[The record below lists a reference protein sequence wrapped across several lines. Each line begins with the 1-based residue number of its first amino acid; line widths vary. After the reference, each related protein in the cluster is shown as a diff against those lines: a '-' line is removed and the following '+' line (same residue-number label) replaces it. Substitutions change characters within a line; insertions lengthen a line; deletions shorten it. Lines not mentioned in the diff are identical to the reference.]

1 MKKFSF
7 KVWMDKIQLVAQ
19 RFPFTLF
26 FLLGLAFLF
35 FLEINKHGMDIQ
47 PYTWTFFSLGIALS
61 LTVSLFSEN
70 YKPVLIKVGL
80 NLFTIIILLRYCYT
94 LPARFLPVDFY
105 QTIALG
111 IVFVL
116 SAFVV
121 SFLKKNNDISFW
133 KFGKTNVLQLF
144 IAFIFAQV
152 LMLGLS
158 LAVLS
163 LKELFK
169 IDVQHEV
176 YQNLAVIC
184 YAIFAPIYFLTN
196 IPDETEK
203 RKQEYTFEKFL
214 KILGLYIL
222 LPIMALYTLILYVYL
237 LQIIFKWELPN
248 GWVSTLVSVLGL
260 GGFLC
265 MLILFPLRLEK
276 ENKIV
281 NFLSKNF
288 SLLLFPLLVLMSI
301 GIFRRFDD
309 YGLTVNRLYV
319 MLLNFWLYGISIYL
333 FISKANHLKW
343 IIISFA
349 TVLLLSSIGPLSVFS
364 ITKHSMIR
372 EVKQLLTDAHL
383 LKNGKV
389 IDNTDNAIK
398 IDSLTTVKLSGKI
411 HYTIETFGSENI
423 QRFFKDSIQKLSSS
437 DIDKRLGLN
446 EKYLSGNNNFRNST
460 DTHYFNATLPFNEAS
475 IDIKDYNS
483 YLRIQR
489 ENDTEE
495 VYKGND
501 FVVKYH
507 ANTLLISKP
516 TDLKLSI
523 SIPLKMKLKEILDT
537 NKKGM
542 EYTLSE
548 LSLTG
553 SGYILIF
560 NDLTGFYTPKLD
572 SITVTNLHATL
583 FLK

>member
-7 KVWMDKIQLVAQ
+7 KVWLEKIQLVAQ

-35 FLEINKHGMDIQ
+35 FLQINKQGMEIQ
-47 PYTWTFFSLGIALS
+47 PHTWTFFSLGIVLS
-61 LTVSLFSEN
+61 LTVSLFSED
-70 YKPVLIKVGL
+70 YKFILVRVGL
-80 NLFTIIILLRYCYT
+80 NLVAMLLLLGYCYT
-94 LPARFLPVDFY
+94 LPAKFLPVNFY

-116 SAFVV
+116 STFVV
-121 SFLKKNNDISFW
+121 SFLKKSNDISFW
-133 KFGKTNVLQLF
+133 EFGKTNILQLV
-144 IAFIFAQV
+144 ITFIFAQV

-222 LPIMALYTLILYVYL
+222 LPILALYTLILYVYL

-281 NFLSKNF
+281 NFLSRNF
-288 SLLLFPLLVLMSI
+288 PLLLFPLLVLMSI
-301 GIFRRFDD
+301 GIFRRLDD

-372 EVKQLLTDAHL
+372 DVKQLLTESQL

-389 IDNTDNAIK
+389 IDNTNNAIK
-398 IDSLTTVKLSGKI
+398 IDSLTTVRLSGKI
-411 HYTIETFGSENI
+411 HYTIETFGPENI

-437 DIDKRLGLN
+437 DIDKKLGLD
-446 EKYLSGNNNFRNST
+446 EKYLSGNHGSRNPT
-460 DTHYFNATLPFNEAS
+460 DTQYFNASLPFNEAS
-475 IDIKDYNS
+475 IDIKDYSS
-483 YLRIQR
+483 YLRIRR

-495 VYKGND
+495 VYKGKD

-507 ANTLLISKP
+507 KNALLISKP
-516 TDLKLSI
+516 TDKQYAI
-523 SIPLKMKLKEILDT
+523 SIPLKMQLKKIFNS
-537 NKKGM
+537 NKKGT
-542 EYTLSE
+542 EYSLSE

-553 SGYILIF
+553 SGYMLII
-560 NDLTGFYTPKLD
+560 NNLNGFYTPKSD
-572 SITVTNLHATL
+572 SITITNLHATI

>member
-7 KVWMDKIQLVAQ
+7 KVWIEKIQLVAQ

-35 FLEINKHGMDIQ
+35 FLQINKHGMDIQ
-47 PYTWTFFSLGIALS
+47 PHTWTFFSLGIILS
-61 LTVSLFSEN
+61 LTVSLFSEDF
-70 YKPVLIKVGL
+70 KFILLRGGL
-80 NLFTIIILLRYCYT
+80 NLVGILLLLGYCYT
-94 LPARFLPVDFY
+94 LPAKFLSVNFY

-116 SAFVV
+116 STFVG

-133 KFGKTNVLQLF
+133 EFGKKNILQLV
-144 IAFIFAQV
+144 ITFIFAQV

-176 YQNLAVIC
+176 YQNLAVVC
-184 YAIFAPIYFLTN
+184 YAIFAPLYFLTT
-196 IPDETEK
+196 IPNEIEK

-222 LPIMALYTLILYVYL
+222 LPILALYTLILYVYL
-237 LQIIFKWELPN
+237 IQIVIKWELPN

-265 MLILFPLRLEK
+265 MLILYPLRLEK

-288 SLLLFPLLVLMSI
+288 PLLLFPLLVLMTI
-301 GIFRRFDD
+301 GIFRRLDD

-349 TVLLLSSIGPLSVFS
+349 TILLFSSVGPLSVFS

-372 EVKQLLTDAHL
+372 DVKQLLTDAHL

-389 IDNTDNAIK
+389 IDNSNAVIK
-398 IDSLTTVKLSGKI
+398 VDSVKTVQLSAKI
-411 HYTIETFGSENI
+411 SYTLETYGQDII
-423 QRFFKDSIQKLSSS
+423 QPFFSDSIQKLSSS
-437 DIDKRLGLN
+437 DIEKRLGLN
-446 EKYLSGNNNFRNST
+446 EKYLSGNSNFRNST
-460 DTHYFNATLPFNEAS
+460 ETQYFNASLPFNEAS
-475 IDIKDYNS
+475 VDIKDYNS
-483 YLRIQR
+483 YLRIRR
-489 ENDTEE
+489 ENDAEE

-507 ANTLLISKP
+507 NNTLLISKP
-516 TDLKLSI
+516 TDKQYAI
-523 SIPLKMKLKEILDT
+523 SIPLKMQLKKIFNS
-537 NKKGM
+537 NKKGTD
-542 EYTLSE
+542 YTMSE

-553 SGYILIF
+553 PGYLLII
-560 NDLTGFYTPKLD
+560 NNLNGFHTPKSD
-572 SITVTNLHATL
+572 SITITNLHASL

>member
-7 KVWMDKIQLVAQ
+7 KVWLEKIQLVAQ

-35 FLEINKHGMDIQ
+35 FLQINKHDFEIQ
-47 PYTWTFFSLGIALS
+47 PHTWTFFSLGIALS
-61 LTVSLFSEN
+61 LAVSLFSED
-70 YKPVLIKVGL
+70 YKPVLIRVGL
-80 NLFTIIILLRYCYT
+80 NLLAILLLLGYCYT
-94 LPARFLPVDFY
+94 LPAKFLPVDFY

-116 SAFVV
+116 STFVV
-121 SFLKKNNDISFW
+121 SFLKKDNDISFW
-133 KFGKTNVLQLF
+133 EFGKTNILQLF
-144 IAFIFAQV
+144 IAFVFAQV

-163 LKELFK
+163 LKQLFK

-222 LPIMALYTLILYVYL
+222 LPILALYTLILYVYF

-265 MLILFPLRLEK
+265 MLILYPLRLEK

-288 SLLLFPLLVLMSI
+288 PLLLFPLLVLMSI
-301 GIFRRFDD
+301 GIFRRLDD

-343 IIISFA
+343 VIISFA
-349 TVLLLSSIGPLSVFS
+349 TVLLLSTIGPLSVFS
-364 ITKHSMIR
+364 ITKRSMIK
-372 EVKQLLTDAHL
+372 EIGQLLNEAQL
-383 LKNGKV
+383 MKNGRV
-389 IDNTDNAIK
+389 IDNADNKIK
-398 IDSLTTVKLSGKI
+398 IDSITSIQLSGKI
-411 HYTIETFGSENI
+411 KYTIQTFGSENI
-423 QRFFKDSIQKLSSS
+423 QPFFKDSIQKLSAW
-437 DIDKRLGLN
+437 DVNRKLGLN
-446 EKYLSGNNNFRNST
+446 SKYSNSYGNSST
-460 DTHYFNATLPFNEAS
+460 ETHYFNASLPFNQAS

-483 YLRIQR
+483 YLRIRR

-516 TDLKLSI
+516 TDKRLSI
-523 SIPLKMKLKEILDT
+523 CIPLKMKLKEILDS
-537 NKKGM
+537 NKKGTD
-542 EYTLSE
+542 YSLAE

-553 SGYILIF
+553 PNYLLII
-560 NDLTGFYTPKLD
+560 NDLNGFCSLKSD